1 MSKKKRPTLAEQLLA
16 AVEGND
22 LTIKAIADRSGI
34 PQPVLCRFA
43 NRTRTINLET
53 ADKLAR
59 FFDMRLTKPVQ
70 PS

>member
-1 MSKKKRPTLAEQLLA
+1 MSKTKRPTLADQLLA
-16 AVEGND
+16 AVEASD
-22 LTIKAIADRSGI
+22 LTINAIAVRCNV

-43 NRTRTINLET
+43 NGTRSISFET

>member
-1 MSKKKRPTLAEQLLA
+1 MSKRPTLSEQLLA
-16 AVEGND
+16 AVEDSD

-43 NRTRTINLET
+43 NGTRSITLET
-53 ADKLAR
+53 ANKLTR
-59 FFDMRLTKPVQ
+59 FFSMRLSEPVQ